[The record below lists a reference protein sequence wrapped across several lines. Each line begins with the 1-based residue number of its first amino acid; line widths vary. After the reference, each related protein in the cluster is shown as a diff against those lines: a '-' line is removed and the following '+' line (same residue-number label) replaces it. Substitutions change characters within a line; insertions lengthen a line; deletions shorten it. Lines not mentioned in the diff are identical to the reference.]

1 MQRIIF
7 TSQASSAELCL
18 NEMNKAGLKFKFAGW
33 LESGIGIIETDMSFI
48 EFSDAVKS
56 CKLIF
61 LRHICPV
68 DQVIGIDNIVNMYG
82 KKNDVVYKI
91 VKEAQ
96 QSLRDAKSFSVQ
108 VRRSSSAEY
117 DALELQRSIADGL
130 KESGFILSVNN
141 PDYIISVYIFKDVVY
156 EGTSKAEDNL
166 SSWPGGMRRYAML
179 PETVSRAEFKLLEAL
194 EYLGIDVSGGHA
206 LDLGAAPGG
215 WSRVLAERGCK
226 VDAVDPAELAES
238 VVRNPAVTHY
248 KCLAQEFAEHNNKQ
262 YDVIVND
269 MKMDVV
275 QSVGIIMEFSDYLN
289 NDGIVIMTFK
299 LMKKNRMQAINKGLE
314 MLNEKYTCVMV
325 KQLFNNRSEI
335 TVVLKKQ

>member
-18 NEMNKAGLKFKFAGW
+18 NEMNKAGLAFKFAEW
-33 LESGIGIIETDMSFI
+33 LESGVGVIEADMSFP

-56 CKLIF
+56 CGLIF
-61 LRHICPV
+61 LRHICPA
-68 DQVIGIDNIVNMYG
+68 DKVIRADNIDTDDC
-82 KKNDVVYKI
+82 KNNIVYEI
-91 VKEAQ
+91 VREVQ
-96 QSLRDAKSFSVQ
+96 PSLRHAKSFSVQ
-108 VRRSSSAEY
+108 VRRSPSAEC

-141 PDYIISVYIFKDVVY
+141 PDYIISVYICKDVVY
-156 EGTSKAEDNL
+156 AGTSKAEDNL

-194 EYLGIDVSGGHA
+194 EYLSIDVSGGYA

-215 WSRVLAERGCK
+215 WSRVLAEKGCK
-226 VDAVDPAELAES
+226 VDAVDPAELAAS
-238 VVRNPAVTHY
+238 VSENKLVTHY
-248 KCLAQEFAEHNNKQ
+248 KCLAQEFVERNYQQ
-262 YDVIVND
+262 YDIIVND

-275 QSVGIIMEFSDYLN
+275 QSAGIIMEFSDYLKQS
-289 NDGIVIMTFK
+289 GIVIMTFK

-314 MLNEKYTCVMV
+314 ILSSKYTCIMA

-335 TVVLKKQ
+335 TVALKRK